1 MPELPEVET
10 IRRQLAPRLQGR
22 LIREADSH
30 PSEKFTP
37 AVASIGATIQG
48 LSRKGKYLL
57 AALDDGRELIIHLGM
72 TGSLALAP
80 QIPDD
85 PYIRAW
91 WLLDRDEVLIYRDV
105 RRFGRIRCV
114 PAGQYDSIPTLA
126 AQGPDAL
133 SIDFTP
139 EAFYQA
145 LRKSKRRIPT
155 QLLSQKPVAGVGNIY
170 GTEALWIA
178 GIHPAKRQISRPAAE
193 KLHAA
198 LVEVLAAGLANG
210 GTTLRDYR
218 NADGDEGSHQHALA
232 CYGRSGQPCL
242 RCATP
247 LQRRTYDARTLTLC
261 PQCQP
266 R

>member
-22 LIREADSH
+22 RIQEANSH
-30 PSEKFTP
+30 WSEKFTP
-37 AVASIGATIQG
+37 AKEAIGATIQA
-48 LSRKGKYLL
+48 LSRKGKYLITS
-57 AALDDGRELIIHLGM
+57 LDDGRELIIHLGM
-72 TGSLALAP
+72 TGSLAITPDA
-80 QIPDD
+80 PDD

-91 WLLDRDEVLIYRDV
+91 WQLDGGESLIYRDV

-114 PAGQYDSIPTLA
+114 PAGQYDNIPTLA

-133 SIDFTP
+133 SPDFTA
-139 EAFYQA
+139 EGFYQA
-145 LRKSKRRIPT
+145 LRKSRRRIPT
-155 QLLSQKPVAGVGNIY
+155 QLLSQRPVAGAGNIY
-170 GTEALWIA
+170 STEALWIS
-178 GIHPAKRQISRPAAE
+178 GIHPAKRQISRAAATR
-193 KLHAA
+193 LHAA
-198 LVEVLAAGLANG
+198 LVEVLEAGLSNG

-218 NADGDEGSHQHALA
+218 NADGEEGSHQNALA

-242 RCATP
+242 RCAKT
-247 LQRRTYDARTLTLC
+247 LQHRVYDARTLTFC

>member
-10 IRRQLAPRLQGR
+10 IRRQLVPRLQGR
-22 LIREADSH
+22 RVLDAHSH
-30 PSEKFTP
+30 GSEKFTP
-37 AVASIGATIQG
+37 AKDAVGATIQA
-48 LSRKGKYLL
+48 LSRKGKYLIASL
-57 AALDDGRELIIHLGM
+57 NDGRELIVHLGM
-72 TGSLALAP
+72 TGSLAIAP
-80 QIPDD
+80 DIPDD

-91 WLLDRDEVLIYRDV
+91 WQLDGNEFLNYRDV

-114 PAGQYDSIPTLA
+114 SAGQYGAIPTLA

-133 SIDFTP
+133 SPEFTA
-139 EAFYQA
+139 EGFYRA
-145 LRKSKRRIPT
+145 LRNSRRRIPT
-155 QLLSQKPVAGVGNIY
+155 QLLSQRPVAGVGNIY

-178 GIHPAKRQISRPAAE
+178 GIHPAKRQISRAAAE

-198 LVEVLAAGLANG
+198 LVDVLNAGLANG

-218 NADGDEGSHQHALA
+218 NADGGEGSHQNALA

-242 RCATP
+242 RCRTP
-247 LQRRTYDARTLTLC
+247 LQHRVYDARTLTFC

>member
-1 MPELPEVET
+1 M
-10 IRRQLAPRLQGR
+10 IAP
-22 LIREADSH
+22 
-30 PSEKFTP
+30 
-37 AVASIGATIQG
+37 
-48 LSRKGKYLL
+48 
-57 AALDDGRELIIHLGM
+57 LDDGRELIIHLGM
-72 TGSLALAP
+72 TGSLALANA
-80 QIPDD
+80 IPDN

-91 WLLDRDEVLIYRDV
+91 WQLDGSEYLAYRDV

-114 PAGQYDSIPTLA
+114 PAGQYDTIPTLA

-133 SIDFTP
+133 DRGFTA
-139 EAFYQA
+139 EGFYRA
-145 LRKSKRRIPT
+145 LRSSRRRIPT

-170 GTEALWIA
+170 GTEALWMA
-178 GIHPAKRQISRPAAE
+178 GIHPAKRQISRLAAK

-198 LVEVLAAGLANG
+198 LVQVLETGLANG

-218 NADGDEGSHQHALA
+218 NADGDEGSHQNALA

-247 LQRRTYDARTLTLC
+247 LQHRTYDARTLTFC

>member
-10 IRRQLAPRLQGR
+10 IRRQLAPRLQAR
-22 LIREADSH
+22 RIQDAHSH
-30 PSEKFTP
+30 WSEKFTP
-37 AVASIGATIQG
+37 AKEVIGTAVQA
-48 LSRKGKYLL
+48 LSRKGKYLITS
-57 AALDDGRELIIHLGM
+57 LDDGRELIVHLGM
-72 TGSLALAP
+72 TGSLTITP
-80 QIPDD
+80 DTPDD

-91 WLLDRDEVLIYRDV
+91 WQLDGDETLVYRDV

-114 PAGQYDSIPTLA
+114 PAGQYDTIPTLA

-133 SIDFTP
+133 SPDFTA
-139 EAFYQA
+139 EGFYQA
-145 LRKSKRRIPT
+145 LRNSRRRIPT

-170 GTEALWIA
+170 GTEALWMA
-178 GIHPAKRQISRPAAE
+178 GIHPAKRQISRAAAAR
-193 KLHAA
+193 LHAS
-198 LVEVLAAGLANG
+198 LVQVLKEGLADG

-218 NADGDEGSHQHALA
+218 NADGGEGSHQDALA

-242 RCATP
+242 RCSTP
-247 LQRRTYDARTLTLC
+247 LQHRVYDARTLTFC